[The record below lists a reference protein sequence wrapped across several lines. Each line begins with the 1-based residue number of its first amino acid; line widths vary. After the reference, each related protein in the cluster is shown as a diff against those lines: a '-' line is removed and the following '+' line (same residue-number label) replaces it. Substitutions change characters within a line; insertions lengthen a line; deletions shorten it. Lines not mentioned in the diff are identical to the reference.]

1 MKGKP
6 SNWKHFLG
14 LCKNVRYNQRMLK
27 IVREK
32 QNQRDCDY
40 RRTIREVKVAG
51 FEDGGNWGHLI
62 GTTSRW
68 WKMQGNGFIPR
79 ASRKECNSTSIF
91 ILAHWNLW
99 ATSNLQNC
107 KTVNFCYFQLK
118 KKKNNKYA
126 LPFPSGLKSS
136 YWKISCYPYRNPLVC
151 YLLFFTC
158 CF

>member
-6 SNWKHFLG
+6 SNWKHFFG
-14 LCKNVRYNQRMLK
+14 LCKKVWYNQRMLK

-32 QNQRDCDY
+32 QNQRECDY

-107 KTVNFCYFQLK
+107 KTVNFCYFQL
-118 KKKNNKYA
+118 
-126 LPFPSGLKSS
+126 LFVV
-136 YWKISCYPYRNPLVC
+136 ICYHSLMGGGGTIFRLRWWNPWF
-151 YLLFFTC
+151 LFLIK
-158 CF
+158 